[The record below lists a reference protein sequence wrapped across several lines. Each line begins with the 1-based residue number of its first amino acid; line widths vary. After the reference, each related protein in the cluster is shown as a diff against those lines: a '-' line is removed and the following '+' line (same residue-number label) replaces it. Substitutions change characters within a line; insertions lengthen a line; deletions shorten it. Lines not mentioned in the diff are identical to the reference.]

1 MRLFRSS
8 ILTAVAGFALAAR
21 PALAHQAPLP
31 PVAGADYAA
40 HSEAPPPMPP
50 HSDMRPDM
58 PPQPGQPRMGY
69 SREERDGWLAECAH
83 RLSDSGP
90 RDERTRDEWGR
101 EERMRDERARRDD
114 DIGRARA
121 QCESYLGRYE
131 ASQGGGS
138 YAQYQTWSYGPGA
151 AAPVAAPS
159 CGPAGC
165 SYPAAP
171 PGMMWV
177 PVILSGGQNCCCQQ
191 KPKVRT
197 IVTEEEVP
205 EKVVTYETPPK
216 IVHTKYTRTVPVK
229 SVKPIKSIK
238 STK

>member
-8 ILTAVAGFALAAR
+8 ILTAVAGLALAAG

-31 PVAGADYAA
+31 PAAGADYAA
-40 HSEAPPPMPP
+40 HSEAPPPMPMHP
-50 HSDMRPDM
+50 DMRPDM

-69 SREERDGWLAECAH
+69 SAEEREGWLGECTH
-83 RLSDSGP
+83 RLSDGGP
-90 RDERTRDEWGR
+90 RDERGRDERGY
-101 EERMRDERARRDD
+101 DERARRDD

-121 QCESYLGRYE
+121 QCESYLARYE
-131 ASQGGGS
+131 ASQSGAS
-138 YAQYQTWSYGPGA
+138 YTWSYGAGYAQPAGAPNCGA
-151 AAPVAAPS
+151 A
-159 CGPAGC
+159 GC
-165 SYPAAP
+165 AYPAAP

-205 EKVVTYETPPK
+205 ERVVTYRAPPK
-216 IVHTKYTRTVPVK
+216 IVRTKYTKTVPVQ
-229 SVKPIKSIK
+229 SIKPIKS
-238 STK
+238 TK